1 MSHEKEINKG
11 FGNVRKKI
19 GINLVINWL
28 IPIVLVFILRH
39 FLISDSTA
47 LAIAGIIPAVRTITL
62 LFWHRRIDWI
72 GIISVFGFIAAFLI
86 SNFLGGS
93 ALPLKLYHPVVT
105 GIIGLVFLTSAI
117 IRKPLLLYLLRIFK
131 HMDNVEINNAK
142 SLGKITLITGIIGFV
157 FLFDAAAHII
167 MALSLST
174 ETYLVMS
181 KVVTI
186 VIIAA
191 LLSVRLLASRSK

>member
-1 MSHEKEINKG
+1 MSHYKEINKR
-11 FGNVRKKI
+11 FGDVQKKL

-28 IPIVLVFILRH
+28 IPIVLVIILRH
-39 FLISDSTA
+39 FFVSDATA

-62 LFWHRRIDWI
+62 LFWRRRIDWI
-72 GIISVFGFIAAFLI
+72 GIISVFGFIVAFLI

-105 GIIGLVFLTSAI
+105 GIIGLVFLISAV

-131 HMDNVEINNAK
+131 HIDNVGINDTK
-142 SLGKITLITGIIGFV
+142 RLSKITLMTGIIGFV
-157 FLFDAAAHII
+157 FLFDAAAHIV

-174 ETYLVMS
+174 ETYLIMS
-181 KVVTI
+181 RVVTF

-191 LLSVRLLASRSK
+191 LLSLR